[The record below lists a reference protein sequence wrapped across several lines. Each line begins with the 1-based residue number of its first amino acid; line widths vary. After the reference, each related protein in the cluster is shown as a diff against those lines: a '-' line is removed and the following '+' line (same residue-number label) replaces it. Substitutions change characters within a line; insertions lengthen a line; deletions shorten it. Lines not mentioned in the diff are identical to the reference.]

1 MGLIVPK
8 TKDGC
13 VVFMLPWLG
22 RTIAGTTDS
31 STTITMLPEPNEDEI
46 EFILDAICDYLNVK
60 VRPVDVLSA
69 WSGIRPLAT
78 DPRAKNTE
86 SISRDH
92 VVCEDYPEDAVDTA
106 IKSGK
111 LSPTNKC
118 LTYNLRLIGGD
129 GYDPASFTMLA
140 QQYVRMKKSYNSKVV
155 PGVMDTATAK
165 HLSHAYDH
173 WLTSVVVHIW
183 GSQLAFLDTDAA
195 GQALPR
201 IIQILAAEHNWD
213 KSR

>member
-1 MGLIVPK
+1 M
-8 TKDGC
+8 
-13 VVFMLPWLG
+13 
-22 RTIAGTTDS
+22 A
-31 STTITMLPEPNEDEI
+31 E
-46 EFILDAICDYLNVK
+46 DAI
-60 VRPVDVLSA
+60 
-69 WSGIRPLAT
+69 
-78 DPRAKNTE
+78 
-86 SISRDH
+86 
-92 VVCEDYPEDAVDTA
+92 DTA

-129 GYDPASFTMLA
+129 GYDPASFTVLA

-165 HLSHAYDH
+165 HLSHAYGTLAE
-173 WLTSVVVHIW
+173 WVAAIA
-183 GSQLAFLDTDAA
+183 QLAFLDTDAA
-195 GQALPR
+195 GRALPR